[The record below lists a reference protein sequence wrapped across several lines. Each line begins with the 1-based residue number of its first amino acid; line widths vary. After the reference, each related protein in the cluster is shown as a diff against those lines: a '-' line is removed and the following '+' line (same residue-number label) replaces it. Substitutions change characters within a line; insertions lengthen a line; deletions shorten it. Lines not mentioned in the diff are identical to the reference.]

1 MSFHEAEPR
10 FVVLVRNGLS
20 INAKSWKFES
30 GVRAFSLVSFMI
42 IARPALAAAP
52 RVNNSNSREDASH
65 VDRPNGIC

>member
-10 FVVLVRNGLS
+10 FVVLVRNG
-20 INAKSWKFES
+20 NAKSWKFES
-30 GVRAFSLVSFMI
+30 GVRAFSPASFMI

-52 RVNNSNSREDASH
+52 GVNNSNSREDASH